1 MGEKGEEV
9 HSSWTKCVSASLNVT
24 SKCCRWNLC
33 NVRLSYCVPSIVL
46 WCLHQA
52 SLEIY
57 SWCTAAH
64 SFRHAGVEKHECENT
79 RCKLLKESTTM
90 QRSERGMGSRHS
102 LERQI
107 WLQPLMRP
115 PFSRA
120 NWFSFK
126 RALQSSV
133 EHLSSLFTVY
143 VKQPIACSLKNRKNT
158 MFSRTRT
165 AGVMRNQVM
174 FFVECNILRRLKQNS
189 RWRSF
194 SLVCFTQSE
203 CV

>member
-1 MGEKGEEV
+1 MGKKGEEV

-24 SKCCRWNLC
+24 SKCCRRNLC

-107 WLQPLMRP
+107 WLQPLTCGRHFP
-115 PFSRA
+115 GLTGFLWNAPFNLLWNIWA
-120 NWFSFK
+120 
-126 RALQSSV
+126 AYLQYMS
-133 EHLSSLFTVY
+133 SSL
-143 VKQPIACSLKNRKNT
+143 
-158 MFSRTRT
+158 
-165 AGVMRNQVM
+165 
-174 FFVECNILRRLKQNS
+174 
-189 RWRSF
+189 
-194 SLVCFTQSE
+194 
-203 CV
+203 